1 MISKRGFSKISFKQ
15 YQKDFANIDITE
27 EHYNDLIIPSR
38 ATKKAAGYD
47 FYAPMSFNLK
57 PGEIIKIPT
66 GIRAYMQDDEFLAI
80 ILRSS
85 IGFKY
90 NVRLCNQMGII
101 DADYYNNDKNEGH
114 IFVALQNEGSEV
126 WKVKKRERFAQGI
139 FLKYFITDDEKDNLM
154 ERKGGIGST
163 GKGGVN

>member
-1 MISKRGFSKISFKQ
+1 
-15 YQKDFANIDITE
+15 
-27 EHYNDLIIPSR
+27 
-38 ATKKAAGYD
+38 
-47 FYAPMSFNLK
+47 
-57 PGEIIKIPT
+57 
-66 GIRAYMQDDEFLAI
+66 MQDDEFLAI